1 MEPVMY
7 EMAIHLGI
15 PNILI
20 NDATFHLIVVDSYLE
35 IFWYEII

>member
-20 NDATFHLIVVDSYLE
+20 HDAMFHLITVDSYLV
-35 IFWYEII
+35 IFCYKII